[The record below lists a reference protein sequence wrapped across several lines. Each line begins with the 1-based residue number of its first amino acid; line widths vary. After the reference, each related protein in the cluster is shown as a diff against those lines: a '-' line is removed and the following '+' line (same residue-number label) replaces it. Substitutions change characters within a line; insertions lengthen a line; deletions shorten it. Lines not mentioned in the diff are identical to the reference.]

1 MIRVILILTVASF
14 ILSGCAGKAVNTSV
28 SDVSPQ
34 EEVAKYNKALEEKR
48 PSASLWAEVGS
59 SGTLFL
65 DYKGRTLGDIIIVKI
80 VESSSATNSNS
91 TKTSRASSYSS
102 GITNLLG
109 LPLNMGMTNFLNQ
122 GKAFDPNVASD
133 SSNTFNGSG
142 SKQKS
147 DRVQA
152 TIAARI
158 VDILP
163 SGNLVI
169 EGNREIVVDQEKQ
182 SITVHGIIRQKDIDA
197 ENTVLSTAIADA
209 QISYSGNG
217 IITDA
222 NKKGWLSNLLEW
234 IWPL

>member
-1 MIRVILILTVASF
+1 MIKIISIFLIAVFIFSGCSKKPVASSF
-14 ILSGCAGKAVNTSV
+14 TNVNA
-28 SDVSPQ
+28 Q
-34 EEVAKYNKALEEKR
+34 EEVVKYNKALEDKKSS
-48 PSASLWAEVGS
+48 PSLWANVGS

-122 GKAFDPNVASD
+122 GKAFDPKVESD

-197 ENTVLSTAIADA
+197 DNTVLSTAIADA

-217 IITDA
+217 VITDA

>member
-1 MIRVILILTVASF
+1 MVKIISVFFIAFVIFSGCSKKPVASSLGN
-14 ILSGCAGKAVNTSV
+14 ISA
-28 SDVSPQ
+28 Q
-34 EEVAKYNKALEEKR
+34 EEVSKYNKALEEKK
-48 PSASLWAEVGS
+48 PSSSLWADVGS

-122 GKAFDPNVASD
+122 GKPFDPTIDSD
-133 SSNTFNGSG
+133 SSNTFKGSG

-147 DRVQA
+147 DKVQA

-182 SITVHGIIRQKDIDA
+182 SITVRGIIRQKDIDA
-197 ENTVLSTAIADA
+197 DNTVLSTAIADA
-209 QISYSGNG
+209 QISYSGDG